1 MAHHRM
7 KHPSGCFFHSVVARR
22 YASSIAHKLL
32 ALSST
37 NSAFVLSFPFKL
49 TPSAMEF
56 AYAPCAYLANSE
68 HYAEISTNTCL
79 LLNAKTRMAN
89 SPTLPPFT
97 VASPLSPQILLRVC
111 RSGYHSHLIYSVLQ
125 NLFVYLR
132 AGNIPPLAVC
142 T

>member
-1 MAHHRM
+1 M
-7 KHPSGCFFHSVVARR
+7 KHPYGCFFHSLVARR
-22 YASSIAHKLL
+22 YTSSIAHTLL

-37 NSAFVLSFPFKL
+37 NSAFVLSFPFKP

-56 AYAPCAYLANSE
+56 AYHHRWYLALCGEES
-68 HYAEISTNTCL
+68 HPRTQAARLPQTSPRI
-79 LLNAKTRMAN
+79 AN
-89 SPTLPPFT
+89 SPTLTIFK
-97 VASPLSPQILLRVC
+97 VASPLLPQILLRVC